1 MLITAIEN
9 FVLLSS
15 LLAIACFAIAWAAT
29 LLVARGSWTP
39 QPQTLT
45 RLYSGI
51 IVMPPIVA
59 AWIVTAAFLPEWWL
73 GEAAFNS
80 AHPGPAHDL
89 HLIGQLTAN
98 LEPALAYLTAS
109 FVVSAVT
116 FAALS
121 SWRGYVRVGQVIGR
135 LDMNAEPP
143 STEQLALVQ
152 KYASRYSLNVGLVMS
167 SYPLSFVWG
176 FRHSKLI
183 LSTGLLGALTG
194 SELQGVLEHE
204 VAHHQRRDNLMKLA
218 LSFCGY
224 TSLAF
229 PLSRLLLKWLT
240 VEVEKICDEVAVSR
254 TRAPLEIASA
264 LVKVRRHTSGPVVPL
279 QSATSGLLTVDTAA
293 FEQRVRR
300 LMGFL
305 DTPPMNSEAR
315 SLATVRIAEILTIPA
330 AFSSSVTALIIFSP
344 LAVHRGVESLIHI
357 IK

>member
-143 STEQLALVQ
+143 SAEQLALVQ
-152 KYASRYSLNVGLVMS
+152 KYASRYSLNV
-167 SYPLSFVWG
+167 
-176 FRHSKLI
+176 I

-300 LMGFL
+300 LVGFL

-315 SLATVRIAEILTIPA
+315 SLATVRIAEILTITA